1 MYELDRVGRSCDTI
15 LLFNFLEL
23 HVVGRV
29 YDYWALEPLGL
40 VLPPTRGQDFGDLKF
55 AWVWNP

>member
-29 YDYWALEPLGL
+29 HDYWALEPLGI
-40 VLPPTRGQDFGDLKF
+40 
-55 AWVWNP
+55 